1 MASLIEIRK
10 KIGSVQNTSKITKAM
25 QLVAS
30 SKMKV
35 FQKKAVHTRAYM
47 HDFLKILKENLTA
60 DYKSTYTE
68 KRTEG
73 KTLFV
78 IYTSDKG
85 LCGPLNNQLIKK
97 LFRSDRWLN
106 TPEDQRLLI
115 TIGRK
120 SNDFARI
127 NKIPVTQH
135 FKGIAEK
142 LTIIQALPIIDE
154 ILKFWNDG
162 TCKEVFFA
170 APHYKNTF
178 VSYPILKQFLPFSQE
193 MIESQFIE
201 KKDLTADNV
210 KETDYMIYEPDKKRV
225 LDVLYWQIVQS
236 SFIESFFELK
246 AAEYSSRMMAMQSAT
261 DSANKIVN
269 NLKLTYNKTRQQ
281 VITQELAELIGGSA
295 AIQAA

>member
-1 MASLIEIRK
+1 MSSLIEIRK
-10 KIGSVQNTSKITKAM
+10 KISSVQNTSKITKAM

-68 KRTEG
+68 KRKEG
-73 KTLFV
+73 KILFV

-85 LCGPLNNQLIKK
+85 LCGSLNNQLIKK
-97 LFRSDRWLN
+97 LFRSEKWLN

-127 NKIPVTQH
+127 NKIPVVQH
-135 FKGIAEK
+135 FKGIVEK
-142 LTIIQALPIIDE
+142 LTIMQALPIIDE
-154 ILKFWNDG
+154 ILKYWNDG
-162 TCKEVFFA
+162 TAKEVFFA

-178 VSYPILKQFLPFSQE
+178 VSYPILKQFLPFSEE
-193 MIESQFIE
+193 MIESQFAE
-201 KKDLTADNV
+201 KKDLTVDNV

-225 LDVLYWQIVQS
+225 MDVLYWQIVQS
-236 SFIESFFELK
+236 AFIESFFELK